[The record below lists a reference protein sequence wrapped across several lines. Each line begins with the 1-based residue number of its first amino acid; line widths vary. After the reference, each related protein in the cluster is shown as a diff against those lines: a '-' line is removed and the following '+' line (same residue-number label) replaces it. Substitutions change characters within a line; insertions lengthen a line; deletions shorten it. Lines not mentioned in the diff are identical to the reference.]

1 MASGAGNM
9 AIQRLATDPAHS
21 RSGPVLLQ
29 RKLTIGSVDD
39 PLEQSDVDARNASSA
54 KSEGSAPESAEGL
67 AQAARFLYGWLDDD
81 EGVPGAGRAHAPKPA
96 AAPSAR
102 GAQSPLSTRFAL
114 GERTRQVVAPTADA
128 LGLGDDVPVHLDG
141 EAAERTAARGAPALA
156 TEGAVYLDP
165 ARFDPDSRAGRYLV
179 AHELVHVAQ
188 SRLGGSASVDDAE
201 AEADAAARSYVGGA
215 ALERPRVPLAPHVRA
230 AGPDDAETRAAPPV
244 PRPLVIEASKVPE
257 GNIATMYSFSV
268 ERFGREGVDRKR
280 LRYVRTVRLHTA
292 DDLVVTLEVE
302 GHVDFPLAT
311 PDADAKAMIN
321 SPGAGGSVRAR
332 VHAEVHR
339 GPMIDWYG
347 FDFADSGYGSG
358 LSLREMA
365 GQGVRCMHLG
375 LSDRAQVD
383 ALLDE
388 VRRRMPPKPK
398 RANQPAPK
406 RRPRPTPPPPEPEKE
421 EPKKK
426 PEDKKKKPSLDG
438 MSESEFQQLSR
449 DEKGELAREEILDSI
464 DWGGI
469 GWQLLIGLGL
479 LLLAIG
485 AIIAAVEGL
494 AFLAAALVAAV
505 VVAAIFGII
514 YLLRGEIA
522 DIIERIGES
531 DVFGAILKFA
541 AVVAV
546 FLAIV
551 IGVYVLVVAVGGA
564 LAGGAVALGGL
575 AFLALGLLVAGIIL
589 KGVIAWHD
597 YQGAKDAPDLQT
609 FHKQTQRATHGV
621 QGVITDILMTL
632 MAIVG
637 GKMAP
642 SGGGKRPAPP
652 PPDEP
657 VVIEP
662 PQVAPAAPPVPEVP
676 QVAPPAPSVPEMPQV
691 AGPTI
696 MEPHVKTPTGP
707 SPGRDPVVD
716 LPPGVKIVKPKGSRT
731 PRASRAPKGPKPP
744 TRRDRVI
751 AEARDRLGA
760 LEAEQKANKA
770 HLDSLDKQIADA
782 QRDVRVA
789 KENVKSKTR
798 GTKEHDDA
806 LKELKKAQDVLKD
819 DEGSGLLDEQRG
831 TVQERQKLRA
841 REDKIL
847 ESLKLKRPT
856 LSQKIKDLVLG
867 KAEKNA
873 DGKYLDANTGEV
885 IDGDLAFGHKYGFE
899 HRRLALQAAEKGMNQ
914 SEFNAW
920 VNKEEH
926 AEWFQVE
933 KKANNESHRF
943 EKPGID

>member
-1 MASGAGNM
+1 LGGL
-9 AIQRLATDPAHS
+9 LA
-21 RSGPVLLQ
+21 
-29 RKLTIGSVDD
+29 
-39 PLEQSDVDARNASSA
+39 
-54 KSEGSAPESAEGL
+54 
-67 AQAARFLYGWLDDD
+67 
-81 EGVPGAGRAHAPKPA
+81 
-96 AAPSAR
+96 
-102 GAQSPLSTRFAL
+102 
-114 GERTRQVVAPTADA
+114 ERTRQVVAPAAAA

-141 EAAERTAARGAPALA
+141 EAAERTAVRGAPALA
-156 TEGAVYLDP
+156 SEGAVYLDP

-201 AEADAAARSYVGGA
+201 AEADAAARNYVGGGT
-215 ALERPRVPLAPHVRA
+215 LDRPRVPLALHAQA
-230 AGPDDAETRAAPPV
+230 AGPNDAEKRAAPAV
-244 PRPLVIEASKVPE
+244 PRPLMIDGSKVPE
-257 GNIATMYSFSV
+257 GTITTAYSFSV
-268 ERFGREGVDRKR
+268 ERFGREGADRKR

-292 DDLVVTLEVE
+292 DDLVVTLQVE

-311 PDADAKAMIN
+311 PDADAKAMIDT
-321 SPGAGGSVRAR
+321 PGAGGDVRAR
-332 VHAEVHR
+332 VHAEIHQ
-339 GPMIDWYG
+339 GAMIDWYG
-347 FDFADSGYGSG
+347 FDFADSGYGRG
-358 LSLREMA
+358 LSLRDMA
-365 GQGVRCMHLG
+365 GQGMRCMHLG

-406 RRPRPTPPPPEPEKE
+406 RRPRPTPPPPPEPEKE

-426 PEDKKKKPSLDG
+426 PEDKKKPSLDG
-438 MSESEFQQLSR
+438 MTESEFEQLSR

-494 AFLAAALVAAV
+494 AFLAVALVAAV
-505 VVAAIFGII
+505 VIAAVIGII
-514 YLLRGEIA
+514 YLLRSEIA
-522 DIIERIGES
+522 GIIERIGES
-531 DVFGAILKFA
+531 DVFGAILKIV

-546 FLAIV
+546 VLAIV
-551 IGVYVLVVAVGGA
+551 IGVYLLVVGVGAA

-575 AFLALGLLVAGIIL
+575 ALLALGLLVAGIIL
-589 KGVIAWHD
+589 KGRLAWHD
-597 YQGAKDAPDLQT
+597 YEGAKNAPDLQT
-609 FHKQTQRATHGV
+609 FHKQTQRATQGV
-621 QGVITDILMTL
+621 QGVITDILTTL

-642 SGGGKRPAPP
+642 SGGGKRAAPP
-652 PPDEP
+652 PPGES

-676 QVAPPAPSVPEMPQV
+676 QVAQVEPPPPVPETPQV

-716 LPPGVKIVKPKGSRT
+716 LPPGVKIVKPKGPRA
-731 PRASRAPKGPKPP
+731 PRASRASKAPKPP
-744 TRRDRVI
+744 TQRDRVI

-760 LEAEQKANKA
+760 LEGQQKENKA
-770 HLDSLDKQIADA
+770 HLDRLGDEIADA

-789 KENVKSKTR
+789 KEKLKSTTR

-806 LKELKKAQDVLKD
+806 LKELKKAQDMLKD

-831 TVQERQKLRA
+831 TVEERQKLRA

-856 LSQKIKDLVLG
+856 LSQKLKDIVLG
-867 KAEKNA
+867 KAEKEKRPANV

-920 VNKEEH
+920 VNDNPD
-926 AEWFQVE
+926 WFQVE
-933 KKANNESHRF
+933 KKVNNDSHRF